1 MGRRE
6 PLTEE
11 ERERI
16 YRAKLEGKTLEEAAA
31 EVGCSPSCARKW
43 WRRGRNEGL
52 KGLHNRP
59 RGPSQ
64 RGPLSRFDPRI
75 AEAALSLK
83 RRHPRW
89 GRTGCWPL
97 YAPTPT
103 SRGFTCP
110 AGAAWPFSSASD
122 VRNA

>member
-31 EVGCSPSCARKW
+31 EVGCSLSCARKW
-43 WRRGRNEGL
+43 WRRGRDEGL

-59 RGPSQ
+59 RGPSPT
-64 RGPLSRFDPRI
+64 GPSF
-75 AEAALSLK
+75 
-83 RRHPRW
+83 
-89 GRTGCWPL
+89 PL
-97 YAPTPT
+97 
-103 SRGFTCP
+103 
-110 AGAAWPFSSASD
+110 
-122 VRNA
+122 